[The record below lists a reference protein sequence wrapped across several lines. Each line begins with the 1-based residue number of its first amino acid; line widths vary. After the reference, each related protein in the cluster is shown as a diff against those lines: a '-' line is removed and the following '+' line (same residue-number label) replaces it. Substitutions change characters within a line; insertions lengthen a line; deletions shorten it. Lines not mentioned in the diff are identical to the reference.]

1 MVAALIEAGADV
13 NHKNRSGDEVIA
25 ALYLAITNS
34 RYEDRRPHCLKIVR
48 LLLRAGASLDG
59 VYGTDS
65 AEEAFSEMENMT
77 RRFNSDDF
85 RLEGSATFP
94 EFLAVRD
101 TLAGVRK
108 AGSYARFVQL
118 PLCKDVL
125 VLRTLALRGRARP
138 TDGVGAFLVT
148 SPNEITWKVLSYW
161 RGGLDL

>member
-1 MVAALIEAGADV
+1 M
-13 NHKNRSGDEVIA
+13 
-25 ALYLAITNS
+25 
-34 RYEDRRPHCLKIVR
+34 
-48 LLLRAGASLDG
+48 LLRAGASLDSVRG
-59 VYGTDS
+59 PKS
-65 AEEAFSEMENMT
+65 AEEAFRKMENEA
-77 RRFNSDDF
+77 RRLNSDVF

-94 EFLAVRD
+94 DFVAVRD

-125 VLRTLALRGRARP
+125 VLRALALRGRARP
-138 TDGVGAFLVT
+138 TDGIGAFLVT